1 MIPLSSPA
9 LSMIPLVP
17 KIMILRRPG
26 GNLPLLPLKFPI
38 PAQRHLQVL
47 VLPSYL
53 WFGASLENIQKL
65 PAKSLQL
72 REPDPGREED
82 GSWKRGR
89 CDSGKG
95 DVVMEERKS

>member
-82 GSWKRGR
+82 EIMEKR
-89 CDSGKG
+89 K
-95 DVVMEERKS
+95 M